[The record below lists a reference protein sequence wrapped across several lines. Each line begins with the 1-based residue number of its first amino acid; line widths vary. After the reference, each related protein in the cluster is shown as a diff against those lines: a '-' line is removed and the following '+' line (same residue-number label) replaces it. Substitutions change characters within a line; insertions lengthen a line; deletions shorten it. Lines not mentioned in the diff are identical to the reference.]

1 MPSSSNAGISL
12 PLIRRERGSART
24 KTLIALIFFAA
35 IVFSAVKIIPAF
47 VNNYDLQDSMQQEA
61 RFVFNPNTGH
71 PKTADEIR
79 NDIQKKASDLGLPV
93 TDKDIQV
100 LNENGHVRISAD
112 YTVSVDLV
120 VYQLPLHFHPLAD
133 NTSI

>member
-1 MPSSSNAGISL
+1 MPSPTNAGISL
-12 PLIRRERGSART
+12 QLSHRERGGARA
-24 KTLIALIFFAA
+24 KTLIALIFFAG
-35 IVFSAVKIIPAF
+35 IVFAAVKIIPVF
-47 VNNYDLQDSMQQEA
+47 VNNYDLQDAMQQEA

-71 PKTADEIR
+71 PKTEDEIR
-79 NDIQKKASDLGLPV
+79 SDIQKKASDLGLPV

-100 LNENGHVRISAD
+100 LDENGHIRISAD